1 MERLPRNTRKLP
13 AALEELRYGKR
24 LRFRPSQMI
33 ISSAASRRQF
43 INKSAMQCLVKWRKP
58 LHWLL
63 LNISKRKKRECVTLM
78 RYTFPFFYACIAS
91 VKASFQATLIV
102 ACTSWALNSSNIL
115 SLYAVRNASSPE
127 SRMWMVKS
135 VMEAKLILYPCAKY
149 AFARSSAFSL
159 GRSFV

>member
-1 MERLPRNTRKLP
+1 MC
-13 AALEELRYGKR
+13 Y
-24 LRFRPSQMI
+24 
-33 ISSAASRRQF
+33 
-43 INKSAMQCLVKWRKP
+43 
-58 LHWLL
+58 
-63 LNISKRKKRECVTLM
+63 LNVVHIPV
-78 RYTFPFFYACIAS
+78 FYACIAS

-102 ACTSWALNSSNIL
+102 ACTSWTLNSSNIL